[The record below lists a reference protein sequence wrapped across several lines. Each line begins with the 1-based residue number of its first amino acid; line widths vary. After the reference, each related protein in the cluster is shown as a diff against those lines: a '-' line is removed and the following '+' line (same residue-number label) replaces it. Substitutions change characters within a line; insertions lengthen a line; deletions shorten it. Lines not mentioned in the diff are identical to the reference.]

1 MADTSPNTAKSSLT
15 VSTLS
20 PHALALATGSF
31 DLSSHALHLTRLKSQ
46 DAAKICASIL
56 SCLVSTSTFIKLQSP
71 DSNSNF
77 IGSQPHTVR
86 VRGRVM
92 SAS

>member
-20 PHALALATGSF
+20 SHALALATSSF

-46 DAAKICASIL
+46 DAAKILCVHLQLELASPL
-56 SCLVSTSTFIKLQSP
+56 HFTQY
-71 DSNSNF
+71 
-77 IGSQPHTVR
+77 
-86 VRGRVM
+86 
-92 SAS
+92 